1 MQEARGEEGEEAV
14 APLGRIQ
21 LQERQVIPAT
31 AAAGSSSGGFG
42 PRVVIRDGKTVV
54 DEDSLT
60 FHAQVQPLRGNPHH
74 YLSRQQHGPVSLSTD
89 GLCILQKS
97 AQGRAF

>member
-1 MQEARGEEGEEAV
+1 MVHRYDRHKAVHPSIGVILQEAGGEEGEEAV

-21 LQERQVIPAT
+21 LQDRQMVPAT
-31 AAAGSSSGGFG
+31 AAGGGSSGGFG

-60 FHAQVQPLRGNPHH
+60 FHCQVQLLHLP
-74 YLSRQQHGPVSLSTD
+74 PVL
-89 GLCILQKS
+89 
-97 AQGRAF
+97 